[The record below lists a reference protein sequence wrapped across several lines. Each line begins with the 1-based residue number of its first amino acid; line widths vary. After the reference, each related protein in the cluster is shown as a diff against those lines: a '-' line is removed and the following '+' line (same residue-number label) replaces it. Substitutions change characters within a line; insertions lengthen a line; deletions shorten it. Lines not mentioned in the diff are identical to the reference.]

1 MTLKDIII
9 LDRFCTWWPFPC
21 LDYWLPLLLIS
32 MSVTREVVARGHDDN
47 WDQNHNQWVF
57 CACLYG
63 GHSGRWGGGSS
74 QLSQG
79 LLIDWC
85 LMRDDWCVFRLSRA
99 EARPGFSRLS
109 QCYSFIKAES
119 YSGHRS
125 WQWQTNIMSGRV
137 DNDVMNVRVTGW
149 RGINICKAAGGWWE
163 IAVMA
168 GFFFPPLMRPWLY
181 GLALMH
187 CNIVKHPQNRW
198 MWYVNYV
205 SRESQFPDRRV
216 VFDCDPFFIITFRDR
231 STNHLSVVMWTLI
244 CLQSS
249 DSLIFTHFF
258 FFLLFFLSP
267 HLSVSANLLTRSL
280 IITQHW

>member
-1 MTLKDIII
+1 MTDSAPDGLFPALVIDCHCSLLACRSQGKLWPAVMMIIEI
-9 LDRFCTWWPFPC
+9 KITTNGFFVHVCT
-21 LDYWLPLLLIS
+21 
-32 MSVTREVVARGHDDN
+32 VAIAADE
-47 WDQNHNQWVF
+47 
-57 CACLYG
+57 
-63 GHSGRWGGGSS
+63 GGGGS

-85 LMRDDWCVFRLSRA
+85 LMQDDWCVFRLSRA

-216 VFDCDPFFIITFRDR
+216 VFDCDPFFIITFRDM
-231 STNHLSVVMWTLI
+231 STNHSSVVMWTLI

>member
-1 MTLKDIII
+1 MTDSAPDGLFPALVIDCHCSLLACRSQGKLWPAVMMIIEI
-9 LDRFCTWWPFPC
+9 KITTNGFFVHVCT
-21 LDYWLPLLLIS
+21 
-32 MSVTREVVARGHDDN
+32 VAIAADE
-47 WDQNHNQWVF
+47 
-57 CACLYG
+57 
-63 GHSGRWGGGSS
+63 GGGGS

-85 LMRDDWCVFRLSRA
+85 LMQDDWCVFRLSRA

-163 IAVMA
+163 IAVMS

-216 VFDCDPFFIITFRDR
+216 VFDCDPFFIITFRDM
-231 STNHLSVVMWTLI
+231 STNHSSVVMWTLI

>member
-1 MTLKDIII
+1 MTDSAPDGLFPALIIDCHCSLLACRSQGKLWPAVMMI
-9 LDRFCTWWPFPC
+9 IEIKITTNGFFVHVCT
-21 LDYWLPLLLIS
+21 
-32 MSVTREVVARGHDDN
+32 VAIAADE
-47 WDQNHNQWVF
+47 
-57 CACLYG
+57 
-63 GHSGRWGGGSS
+63 GGGSS

-231 STNHLSVVMWTLI
+231 STNHSSVVMWTLI

>member
-57 CACLYG
+57 VHVCTVAIAADE
-63 GHSGRWGGGSS
+63 GGGGS

-163 IAVMA
+163 IAVN
-168 GFFFPPLMRPWLY
+168 GRVFFPSADATVTLWT
-181 GLALMH
+181 GTDALQH
-187 CNIVKHPQNRW
+187 CKTPAEQVD
-198 MWYVNYV
+198 V
-205 SRESQFPDRRV
+205 
-216 VFDCDPFFIITFRDR
+216 
-231 STNHLSVVMWTLI
+231 I
-244 CLQSS
+244 CELC
-249 DSLIFTHFF
+249 FTWVTI
-258 FFLLFFLSP
+258 P
-267 HLSVSANLLTRSL
+267 R
-280 IITQHW
+280 

>member
-1 MTLKDIII
+1 M
-9 LDRFCTWWPFPC
+9 
-21 LDYWLPLLLIS
+21 
-32 MSVTREVVARGHDDN
+32 G
-47 WDQNHNQWVF
+47 F

-85 LMRDDWCVFRLSRA
+85 LMQDDWCVFRLSRA

-163 IAVMA
+163 IAVN
-168 GFFFPPLMRPWLY
+168 GRVFFPSADATVTLWT
-181 GLALMH
+181 GTDALQH
-187 CNIVKHPQNRW
+187 CKTPAEQVD
-198 MWYVNYV
+198 V
-205 SRESQFPDRRV
+205 
-216 VFDCDPFFIITFRDR
+216 
-231 STNHLSVVMWTLI
+231 I
-244 CLQSS
+244 CELC
-249 DSLIFTHFF
+249 FTWVTI
-258 FFLLFFLSP
+258 P
-267 HLSVSANLLTRSL
+267 R
-280 IITQHW
+280 